1 MRIAGVRVSP
11 PSVRLMAQI
20 LDDAGYPET
29 AATLTEAIRLQALEP
44 ALTLE
49 DYQAMLVALGDHC
62 PTGLA
67 RLRRELL
74 EDDMRRRLAGA

>member
-1 MRIAGVRVSP
+1 MRIAGVRVG
-11 PSVRLMAQI
+11 PSFVRLLAQM
-20 LDDAGYPET
+20 LEDAGYEAT
-29 AATLTEAIRLQALEP
+29 ATKLTDGIRLQAFEP

-49 DYQAMLVALGDHC
+49 DHDAILAALGDSC

-74 EDDMRRRLAGA
+74 DEQLLRRRLGM

>member
-1 MRIAGVRVSP
+1 MRVAGVRLSP
-11 PSVRLMAQI
+11 PSVRLLAQI
-20 LDDAGYPET
+20 LEDAGYAET

-49 DYQAMLVALGDHC
+49 DHHAMLLVLGDHC